1 MFIFGEKI
9 KAIPTEEGVK
19 RKLLGYGGRLMMTE
33 VTFEKDAVG
42 SVHSHPHEQVS
53 YITRGSFEFN
63 LDGDV
68 QIVRQGDS
76 IYIPSGIRHGV
87 KALEDEST
95 ILDVFTPQRE
105 DFLQEK

>member
-9 KAIPTEEGVK
+9 KAVPTEEGVK
-19 RKLLGYGGRLMMTE
+19 RKVLGYGGNLMMTE

-42 SVHSHPHEQVS
+42 SIHSHLHEQVS
-53 YITRGSFEFN
+53 YVTQGSFEFN
-63 LDGDV
+63 LDGYV

-76 IYIPSGIRHGV
+76 IYIPSGTRHGV
-87 KALEDEST
+87 KALEEDSI

-105 DFLQEK
+105 DFIK